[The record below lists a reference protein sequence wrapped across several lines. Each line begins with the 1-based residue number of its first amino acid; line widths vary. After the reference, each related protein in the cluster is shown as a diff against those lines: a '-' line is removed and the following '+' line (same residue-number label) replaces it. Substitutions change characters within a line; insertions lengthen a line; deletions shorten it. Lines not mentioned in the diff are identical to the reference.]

1 MAIVWRDK
9 LLAFGIHFV
18 ATALLAAAAAA
29 LIFVVWYPH
38 PFEFMAR
45 GAELF
50 MLVVGCDLALGPLLS
65 FVVFNRS
72 KTRLALVVD
81 YTVIA
86 IVQIAGMVYG
96 VYTVAESRPVY
107 LAFSV
112 DRYEVVA
119 ARDIKES
126 ELAAATDPRFSAIP
140 LLSGPRYVAVQVPE
154 KEREQSLM
162 DELGGNPSFARPKW
176 FVDLDAALSQIRQRA
191 STLEAL
197 EKRHPD
203 VKPLIAAAL
212 ADIETPRERLRSLPV
227 ATRRGFWTAIIDVE
241 NGLPVGW
248 LEYDPY

>member
-1 MAIVWRDK
+1 VIVWRDK
-9 LLAFGIHFV
+9 LLAFGVHFI
-18 ATALLAAAAAA
+18 ATALVAAAAAA
-29 LIFVVWYPH
+29 LIFLVWYPH

-72 KTRLALVVD
+72 KTRLALIVD
-81 YTVIA
+81 YTVIG

-96 VYTVAESRPVY
+96 VYSVAESRPVY
-107 LAFSV
+107 IAFSV

-119 ARDIKES
+119 ARDLKEA
-126 ELAAATDPRFSAIP
+126 ELRAATDPRFRNVP
-140 LLSGPRYVAVQVPE
+140 LSGPQYVAVAVPE

-162 DELGGNPSFARPKW
+162 DELAGNPSFVRPKW
-176 FVDLDAALSQIRQRA
+176 FTDIEPALPAIRKRA
-191 STLEAL
+191 STLEDL

-203 VKPLIAAAL
+203 TKPLIAAAL
-212 ADIETPRERLRSLPV
+212 ADVTVPHERLRALPIS
-227 ATRRGFWTAIIDVE
+227 TRRGFWTAIIDE
-241 NGLPVGW
+241 EDGLPVAW

>member
-1 MAIVWRDK
+1 MV
-9 LLAFGIHFV
+9 
-18 ATALLAAAAAA
+18 
-29 LIFVVWYPH
+29 
-38 PFEFMAR
+38 R

-107 LAFSV
+107 IAFSV

-119 ARDIKES
+119 ARDIKEA
-126 ELAAATDPRFSAIP
+126 ELAAATDPRFGALP

-162 DELGGNPSFARPKW
+162 DELEGNPSFVRPKW
-176 FVDLDAALSQIRQRA
+176 FADLEAALPQIRQRA
-191 STLEAL
+191 FTLEEL
-197 EKRHPD
+197 EKRHAD
-203 VKPLIAAAL
+203 TKPLIAAAL
-212 ADIETPRERLRSLPV
+212 ADVGTPRERLRWVPIS
-227 ATRRGFWTAIIDVE
+227 TRRGFWTAIIDVE
-241 NGLPVGW
+241 NGRPVGW

>member
-38 PFEFMAR
+38 PFEFMVR

-96 VYTVAESRPVY
+96 VYTVAASRPVY
-107 LAFSV
+107 IAFSV

-119 ARDIKES
+119 ARDLKPA
-126 ELAAATDPRFSAIP
+126 ELEAATDSRYRGIP
-140 LLSGPRYVAVQVPE
+140 ISGPQYVAVRVPE
-154 KEREQSLM
+154 AEREQSLM
-162 DELGGNPSFARPKW
+162 DELAGNPAFVRPKW
-176 FVDLDAALSQIRQRA
+176 YADLATALPQIRQRA
-191 STLEAL
+191 LPLADLER
-197 EKRHPD
+197 RHPD
-203 VKPLIAAAL
+203 TRPLIAAAL
-212 ADIETPRERLRSLPV
+212 ADVDTPPERLRWVPIS
-227 ATRRGFWTAIIDVE
+227 TRRGFWTAIIDTE
-241 NGLPVGW
+241 DGLPVGW

>member
-1 MAIVWRDK
+1 MIVWRDK
-9 LLAFGIHFV
+9 LLAFGIHFI

-38 PFEFMAR
+38 PFEFMVR

-81 YTVIA
+81 YSVIA
-86 IVQIAGMVYG
+86 VVQIAGMVYG
-96 VYTVAESRPVY
+96 VYAVAESRPVY
-107 LAFSV
+107 IAFTV

-119 ARDIKES
+119 ARDLKES
-126 ELAAATDPRFSAIP
+126 ELQAATDPRFRDVP
-140 LLSGPRYVAVQVPE
+140 LMGPEYVAVAVPE

-162 DELGGNPSFARPKW
+162 DELGGNAPFARPKW
-176 FVDLDAALSQIRQRA
+176 YTDVGSALPAIRSRA
-191 STLEAL
+191 ITLEAL
-197 EKRHPD
+197 EKKHSD
-203 VKPLIAAAL
+203 TKPLIAAAL
-212 ADIETPRERLRSLPV
+212 ADVTVPRERLRSVPIS
-227 ATRRGFWTAIIDVE
+227 TRRGFWTAIIDNE
-241 NGLPVGW
+241 NGLPVAW